1 MEDDNT
7 SLVKGM
13 KDGFLL
19 DYYQMAN
26 NWLFD
31 ATVADNKD
39 AAKRYKKLIK
49 EIDQELRLR
58 GMWKEK

>member
-31 ATVADNKD
+31 ATVTDNKD

-49 EIDQELRLR
+49 EGVIL
-58 GMWKEK
+58 